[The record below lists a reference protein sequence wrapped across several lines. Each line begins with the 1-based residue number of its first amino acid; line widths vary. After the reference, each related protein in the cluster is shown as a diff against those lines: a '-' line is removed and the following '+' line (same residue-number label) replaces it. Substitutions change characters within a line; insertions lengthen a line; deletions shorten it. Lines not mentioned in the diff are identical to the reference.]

1 MEQVVMLELGMVEEV
16 VKEFDPAAEVIT
28 IHAVLVSVSVHTHT
42 TTTTPTPTHT
52 HTHTHRLD
60 KLQWC

>member
-52 HTHTHRLD
+52 HT
-60 KLQWC
+60 QA